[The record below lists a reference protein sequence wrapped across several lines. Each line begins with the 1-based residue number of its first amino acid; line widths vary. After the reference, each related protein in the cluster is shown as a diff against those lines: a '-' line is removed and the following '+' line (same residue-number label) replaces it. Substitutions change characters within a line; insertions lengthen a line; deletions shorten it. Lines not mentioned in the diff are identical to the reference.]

1 MYMFTEAIEEL
12 ESNLTIPKKA
22 ETSPDRTGTGN
33 ADDVNGG
40 SATGAG
46 TTTGDADQQT
56 GNLDDFTD
64 DPIKAL
70 KLVHVVVP
78 AAQTDENS
86 VELRRFFDEALQRRC
101 KFCKVFIKIIRWC
114 MCRRDAEMHACLPG
128 RLHSTTK

>member
-1 MYMFTEAIEEL
+1 MHMFAEAIEKV
-12 ESNLTIPKKA
+12 ESNLIPKK
-22 ETSPDRTGTGN
+22 
-33 ADDVNGG
+33 G

-78 AAQTDENS
+78 TAQTIENS
-86 VELRRFFDEALQRRC
+86 AELKRLFGEALQRRC
-101 KFCKVFIKIIRWC
+101 KFCKVFIEKSS
-114 MCRRDAEMHACLPG
+114 EGACAA
-128 RLHSTTK
+128 